1 MLTKNKNDKNSILN
15 SNTFWQKFEVPYE
28 FPVVFTENIFDVNNH
43 DFLNVINRLEKNKRH
58 KLIIFVDDGIEHINK
73 TLITK
78 IKEYINYYSENLNL
92 VTDPIS
98 IPGGEKIKS
107 ELYFVEEMMSK
118 LNQHHIDR
126 HSYVVAIGGGAV
138 LDAVGLIAATT
149 HRGVR
154 HIRIPTTVLSQN
166 DSGVGVKNGVNLYG
180 SKNYVGTFSPP
191 FAVLNDI
198 NFIYDLTERDK
209 ISGMAEAVKVALIR
223 DKNFFEWI
231 ETNSNKLALFNKNE
245 MIEMIK
251 KCAQLHMHQI
261 GYGGDP
267 FEFGSARPLD
277 FGHWSAHKL
286 ESMTKY
292 RLRHGEAVAIG
303 IALDARYSVLKGLL
317 KEGLEDRICFLL
329 EHIGFKLWHSGLE
342 TKNSDGSLEI
352 IKGIEDFREHLGG
365 ELTITLLTN
374 IGIGVE
380 VNEMDLKLIKE
391 SIDWLKS
398 RES

>member
-1 MLTKNKNDKNSILN
+1 MLTENKNDKNSILN

-28 FPVVFTENIFDVNNH
+28 FPVVFTENIFDINNQ
-43 DFLNVINRLEKNKRH
+43 DFLNVINRIEQNKRH
-58 KLIIFVDDGIEHINK
+58 KLIIFIDNGIERVNK

-78 IKEYINYYSENLNL
+78 IKAYINYYSANLNL

-118 LNQHHIDR
+118 LNEHHIDR

-231 ETNSNKLALFNKNE
+231 EINSNKLAIFKKNE

-251 KCAQLHMHQI
+251 KCAELHMHQI
-261 GYGGDP
+261 GHGGDP

-292 RLRHGEAVAIG
+292 RVRHGEAVAIG
-303 IALDARYSVLKGLL
+303 IALDARYSVLKGLIQ
-317 KEGLEDRICFLL
+317 EGLEDRICFLL
-329 EHIGFKLWHSGLE
+329 EHLGFKLWHSGLE
-342 TKNSDGSLEI
+342 TKHSDGSLEI

-365 ELTITLLTN
+365 ELTITLLTD

-380 VNEMDLKLIKE
+380 VNEMDLELIKK

>member
-1 MLTKNKNDKNSILN
+1 
-15 SNTFWQKFEVPYE
+15 
-28 FPVVFTENIFDVNNH
+28 
-43 DFLNVINRLEKNKRH
+43 
-58 KLIIFVDDGIEHINK
+58 
-73 TLITK
+73 
-78 IKEYINYYSENLNL
+78 
-92 VTDPIS
+92 
-98 IPGGEKIKS
+98 
-107 ELYFVEEMMSK
+107 
-118 LNQHHIDR
+118 
-126 HSYVVAIGGGAV
+126 
-138 LDAVGLIAATT
+138 
-149 HRGVR
+149 
-154 HIRIPTTVLSQN
+154 
-166 DSGVGVKNGVNLYG
+166 
-180 SKNYVGTFSPP
+180 
-191 FAVLNDI
+191 
-198 NFIYDLTERDK
+198 
-209 ISGMAEAVKVALIR
+209 MAEAVKVALIR

-251 KCAQLHMHQI
+251 KCAQLHMYQI